1 MCESTVSEC
10 DSSLTGKMKK
20 VIFEMK
26 TIDKFINFWISLLLL
41 PVMMSCSDTDLDV
54 SDAPFAQPG
63 DRAATIEVPLR
74 LHADAPSVIGKPLV
88 NDIVS
93 RADGDSDTPAD
104 PEQAAEEA
112 IKNIWVFQFD
122 SIGNQLIAPRYY
134 EVTSTEIRKLNIR
147 LAEGEDRYVYVLAN
161 TCDPDWAR
169 TFPQWRSSL
178 ATNTLSPRTMWRWA
192 RMNTCLWRVT

>member
-63 DRAATIEVPLR
+63 AT
-74 LHADAPSVIGKPLV
+74 G
-88 NDIVS
+88 
-93 RADGDSDTPAD
+93 
-104 PEQAAEEA
+104 
-112 IKNIWVFQFD
+112 
-122 SIGNQLIAPRYY
+122 
-134 EVTSTEIRKLNIR
+134 
-147 LAEGEDRYVYVLAN
+147 
-161 TCDPDWAR
+161 
-169 TFPQWRSSL
+169 
-178 ATNTLSPRTMWRWA
+178 
-192 RMNTCLWRVT
+192 

>member
-1 MCESTVSEC
+1 
-10 DSSLTGKMKK
+10 
-20 VIFEMK
+20 MK
-26 TIDKFINFWISLLLL
+26 TIDKFLNFLISLLLL

-93 RADGDSDTPAD
+93 RADGDSGTPAD

-134 EVTSTEIRKLNIR
+134 EVASTEIRKLNIR
-147 LAEGEDRYVYVLAN
+147 LAEGED
-161 TCDPDWAR
+161 
-169 TFPQWRSSL
+169 S
-178 ATNTLSPRTMWRWA
+178 
-192 RMNTCLWRVT
+192 

>member
-1 MCESTVSEC
+1 MR
-10 DSSLTGKMKK
+10 LTNHLAKIVLGAL
-20 VIFEMK
+20 VLAL
-26 TIDKFINFWISLLLL
+26 S
-41 PVMMSCSDTDLDV
+41 SCSDDRFADNA
-54 SDAPFAQPG
+54 DACMVLPG

-93 RADGDSDTPAD
+93 RADGDSGTPAD

-147 LAEGEDRYVYVLAN
+147 LAEGGGQLRL
-161 TCDPDWAR
+161 CPCQHLR
-169 TFPQWRSSL
+169 
-178 ATNTLSPRTMWRWA
+178 PRLGKGKGPFHSGEVRWL
-192 RMNTCLWRVT
+192 RIPLHRGQC

>member
-1 MCESTVSEC
+1 
-10 DSSLTGKMKK
+10 MKK

-26 TIDKFINFWISLLLL
+26 TIDKFLNFLISLLLL

-147 LAEGEDRYVYVLAN
+147 LAEGEDSYVYVLAN
-161 TCDPDWAR
+161 TCDPDWAKGKD
-169 TFPQWRSSL
+169 
-178 ATNTLSPRTMWRWA
+178 LSTVEKFVGYEYPFT
-192 RMNTCLWRVT
+192 

>member
-1 MCESTVSEC
+1 
-10 DSSLTGKMKK
+10 MKK

-147 LAEGEDRYVYVLAN
+147 L
-161 TCDPDWAR
+161 
-169 TFPQWRSSL
+169 
-178 ATNTLSPRTMWRWA
+178 
-192 RMNTCLWRVT
+192 

>member
-1 MCESTVSEC
+1 
-10 DSSLTGKMKK
+10 
-20 VIFEMK
+20 MK
-26 TIDKFINFWISLLLL
+26 TIDKFLNFLISLLLL

-93 RADGDSDTPAD
+93 RADGDAGTPAD

-112 IKNIWVFQFD
+112 IKNIWVFQ
-122 SIGNQLIAPRYY
+122 
-134 EVTSTEIRKLNIR
+134 
-147 LAEGEDRYVYVLAN
+147 
-161 TCDPDWAR
+161 
-169 TFPQWRSSL
+169 
-178 ATNTLSPRTMWRWA
+178 
-192 RMNTCLWRVT
+192 

>member
-1 MCESTVSEC
+1 MR
-10 DSSLTGKMKK
+10 LTNHLAKIVLGAL
-20 VIFEMK
+20 VLAL
-26 TIDKFINFWISLLLL
+26 S
-41 PVMMSCSDTDLDV
+41 SCSDDRFADNA
-54 SDAPFAQPG
+54 DACMVLPG

-93 RADGDSDTPAD
+93 RADGDSGTPAD

-134 EVTSTEIRKLNIR
+134 EVASTEIRKLNIR
-147 LAEGEDRYVYVLAN
+147 LAEGEDSYVYVLAN
-161 TCDPDWAR
+161 TCDPDWAKG
-169 TFPQWRSSL
+169 
-178 ATNTLSPRTMWRWA
+178 
-192 RMNTCLWRVT
+192 